1 MCGEMIWWI
10 ILVWSWGGLELVL
23 ELELK
28 CKFRKAEVALVWLER
43 SLKTVSEKSK
53 RFLVLMI
60 VSDWDVNE
68 LR

>member
-1 MCGEMIWWI
+1 M
-10 ILVWSWGGLELVL
+10 WSWGGLELVL

-43 SLKTVSEKSK
+43 SLKTVLEKSK

-60 VSDWDVNE
+60 VSDWDFNE

>member
-1 MCGEMIWWI
+1 MIWWI

-43 SLKTVSEKSK
+43 SLKTVLG
-53 RFLVLMI
+53 F
-60 VSDWDVNE
+60 WY
-68 LR
+68 